1 MSKKRQS
8 VVKNIHAKSEERVT
22 EVREQLVKSAEDLKD
37 RVNNA
42 VESGKNKGQ
51 DLIDKINIGKAV
63 DLDTLRSR
71 LEGLEQ
77 DLETLVS
84 DLQERIGDLSQRVAD
99 LRGARVVTEVPANE
113 PVIAETPVPAIETA
127 ADLAENTVAVLRTIA
142 ADRNIDVPR
151 RIRKA
156 ELINLILANN

>member
-8 VVKNIHAKSEERVT
+8 VVKNLLAKSEERVT

-63 DLDTLRSR
+63 DLDTLRGR

-113 PVIAETPVPAIETA
+113 PVIAETPVPAIEPA
-127 ADLAENTVAVLRTIA
+127 ADLAETTVAVLRTIA

>member
-1 MSKKRQS
+1 MDKKRQN
-8 VVKNIHAKSEERVT
+8 VVKNILAKGEERVT
-22 EVREQLVKSAEDLKD
+22 EVREQIVRSAEELKD

-42 VESGKNKGQ
+42 VETSRSKGQ
-51 DLIDKINIGKAV
+51 DLIEKINIGKAV
-63 DLDTLRSR
+63 DLETLRGR

-99 LRGARVVTEVPANE
+99 LRGARVVTETPANE
-113 PVIAETPVPAIETA
+113 PLVTEAPEPTVETA

-142 ADRNIDVPR
+142 AERNIEVPR

-156 ELINLILANN
+156 ELINLILASN

>member
-8 VVKNIHAKSEERVT
+8 VVKNIIAKGEERVT
-22 EVREQLVKSAEDLKD
+22 EVREQIAKSAEELKD
-37 RVNNA
+37 KVNSA
-42 VESGKNKGQ
+42 VESSRHRGQ
-51 DLIDKINIGKAV
+51 DLIEKINIGKAV
-63 DLDTLRSR
+63 DLETLKNR

-77 DLETLVS
+77 DLESLVS

-99 LRGARVVTEVPANE
+99 LRGARVVTETPANE
-113 PVIAETPVPAIETA
+113 PAVNEAPEVAVETA
-127 ADLAENTVAVLRTIA
+127 ADLAENTVVVLRTIA
-142 ADRNIDVPR
+142 AERNIDVPR

>member
-1 MSKKRQS
+1 MDKKRQN
-8 VVKNIHAKSEERVT
+8 VVKNILAKGEERVT
-22 EVREQLVKSAEDLKD
+22 EVREQIVRSAEELKD

-42 VESGKNKGQ
+42 VETSRSKGQ
-51 DLIDKINIGKAV
+51 DLIEKINIGKAV
-63 DLDTLRSR
+63 ALETLRGR

-99 LRGARVVTEVPANE
+99 LRGARVVTETPANE
-113 PVIAETPVPAIETA
+113 PLVTEVPEPTVETA

-142 ADRNIDVPR
+142 AERNIEVPR

-156 ELINLILANN
+156 ELINLILASN

>member
-8 VVKNIHAKSEERVT
+8 VVKNLLAKSEERVT

-63 DLDTLRSR
+63 DLDTLRGR

-99 LRGARVVTEVPANE
+99 LRGARVVIEVPANE
-113 PVIAETPVPAIETA
+113 PVIAETPVPAVETA

>member
-8 VVKNIHAKSEERVT
+8 VVKNLLAKSEERVT

-63 DLDTLRSR
+63 DLDTLRGR

-113 PVIAETPVPAIETA
+113 PVIAETPEPAVETA